1 MHIRPFTLQETEELV
16 NGFNGNSL
24 SRMELVNAYMVFG
37 GVPHYLNLIDPEF
50 SLAQNID
57 NLFFKE
63 GGQSALCHIDSM

>member
-1 MHIRPFTLQETEELV
+1 
-16 NGFNGNSL
+16 
-24 SRMELVNAYMVFG
+24 MELVNAYMVFG